1 MEKKKYH
8 VPSMVIVEMNSPL
21 LLTGSV
27 SELSDEPDEIDL
39 SDLLFGGE
47 GL

>member
-1 MEKKKYH
+1 
-8 VPSMVIVEMNSPL
+8 MVVVEMNSPL
-21 LLTGSV
+21 LLTGSGNEQ
-27 SELSDEPDEIDL
+27 SQEPEEIDL